1 MAPVRRGLNPARGG
15 EHGARARSVDRR
27 FGELRPRPWCG
38 EIPNP
43 VVSAAGF
50 LGVGLA
56 AGDHDGRTHPDRGND
71 LYRDA
76 DRGCSALDRQH
87 PWPARREPRRGG
99 SAATATGRC
108 DRARRVRERCRQPR
122 RQHRIGAA
130 HVLGSACLQWQ
141 PRLSLGQR
149 VPRRR
154 VQESGLPMS
163 RTSERTSR
171 AAQVAVKLPGFT
183 LAALRTGGETN
194 PPVLLVPGWTGSKE
208 DFGPILEP
216 LGEAGYLVTAV
227 DLRGQFRSPF
237 RPDGDYSPIALG
249 NDLQLAAA
257 ALGGGVHLLGHSFG
271 GLVARAAVLADPDQ
285 FRSLVLLDSGPAGI
299 DDGRRERLDLM
310 RPVLAQH
317 GLAAVYQAL

>member
-1 MAPVRRGLNPARGG
+1 
-15 EHGARARSVDRR
+15 
-27 FGELRPRPWCG
+27 
-38 EIPNP
+38 
-43 VVSAAGF
+43 
-50 LGVGLA
+50 
-56 AGDHDGRTHPDRGND
+56 
-71 LYRDA
+71 
-76 DRGCSALDRQH
+76 
-87 PWPARREPRRGG
+87 
-99 SAATATGRC
+99 
-108 DRARRVRERCRQPR
+108 
-122 RQHRIGAA
+122 
-130 HVLGSACLQWQ
+130 
-141 PRLSLGQR
+141 
-149 VPRRR
+149 
-154 VQESGLPMS
+154 MS

-171 AAQVAVKLPGFT
+171 AAQVEVELPGFT

-227 DLRGQFRSPF
+227 DQRGQFRSPF

-249 NDLQLAAA
+249 NDLRLAAA

-317 GLAAVYQAL
+317 GLAAVYQALVQLDASEPGYKPPSDEEARFMRERFLASDPQALIGMAEALIDEPDLVADLAAADLPILVACGADDDVWSPQVQGDMARRLGAPYTAIAGAAHSPAVENPTATVATLVEFWRSAENHG

>member
-1 MAPVRRGLNPARGG
+1 
-15 EHGARARSVDRR
+15 
-27 FGELRPRPWCG
+27 
-38 EIPNP
+38 
-43 VVSAAGF
+43 
-50 LGVGLA
+50 
-56 AGDHDGRTHPDRGND
+56 
-71 LYRDA
+71 
-76 DRGCSALDRQH
+76 
-87 PWPARREPRRGG
+87 
-99 SAATATGRC
+99 
-108 DRARRVRERCRQPR
+108 
-122 RQHRIGAA
+122 
-130 HVLGSACLQWQ
+130 
-141 PRLSLGQR
+141 
-149 VPRRR
+149 
-154 VQESGLPMS
+154 MS

-171 AAQVAVKLPGFT
+171 AAQVEVELPGFT

-227 DLRGQFRSPF
+227 DQRGQFRSPF

-249 NDLQLAAA
+249 NDLRLAAA

-317 GLAAVYQAL
+317 GLAAVYQALVQLDASEPGYKPPSDEEARFMRERFLASDPQALIGMAEALIHEPDLVADLAAADLPILVACGADDDVWSPQIQAGMARRLGAPYTAIAGAAHSPAVENPTATVATLVEFWRSAENHG

>member
-1 MAPVRRGLNPARGG
+1 
-15 EHGARARSVDRR
+15 
-27 FGELRPRPWCG
+27 
-38 EIPNP
+38 
-43 VVSAAGF
+43 
-50 LGVGLA
+50 
-56 AGDHDGRTHPDRGND
+56 
-71 LYRDA
+71 
-76 DRGCSALDRQH
+76 
-87 PWPARREPRRGG
+87 
-99 SAATATGRC
+99 
-108 DRARRVRERCRQPR
+108 
-122 RQHRIGAA
+122 
-130 HVLGSACLQWQ
+130 
-141 PRLSLGQR
+141 
-149 VPRRR
+149 
-154 VQESGLPMS
+154 MS

-171 AAQVAVKLPGFT
+171 AAQVEVELPGFT

-227 DLRGQFRSPF
+227 DQRGQFRSPF

-249 NDLQLAAA
+249 NDLRLAAA

-317 GLAAVYQAL
+317 GLAAVYQALVQLDACEPGYKPPSDEEARFMRERFLASDPQALIGMAEALIDEPDLVADLAAADLPILVACGADDDVWSPQIQAGMARRLGAPYTAIAGAAHSPAVENPTATVATLVEFWRSAENHG

>member
-1 MAPVRRGLNPARGG
+1 
-15 EHGARARSVDRR
+15 
-27 FGELRPRPWCG
+27 
-38 EIPNP
+38 
-43 VVSAAGF
+43 
-50 LGVGLA
+50 
-56 AGDHDGRTHPDRGND
+56 
-71 LYRDA
+71 
-76 DRGCSALDRQH
+76 
-87 PWPARREPRRGG
+87 
-99 SAATATGRC
+99 
-108 DRARRVRERCRQPR
+108 
-122 RQHRIGAA
+122 
-130 HVLGSACLQWQ
+130 
-141 PRLSLGQR
+141 
-149 VPRRR
+149 
-154 VQESGLPMS
+154 MS

-171 AAQVAVKLPGFT
+171 AAQVAVELPGFT

-227 DLRGQFRSPF
+227 DQRGQFRSPF

-249 NDLQLAAA
+249 NDLRLAAA

-317 GLAAVYQAL
+317 GLAAVYQALVQLDASEPGYKPPSEEEARFMRERFLASDPQALIGMAEALIDEPDLVADLAAAGLPILVACGTDDDVWSPQIQAGMARRLGAPYTVIAGAAHSPAVENPTATVATLVEFWRSAENQR

>member
-1 MAPVRRGLNPARGG
+1 
-15 EHGARARSVDRR
+15 
-27 FGELRPRPWCG
+27 
-38 EIPNP
+38 
-43 VVSAAGF
+43 
-50 LGVGLA
+50 
-56 AGDHDGRTHPDRGND
+56 
-71 LYRDA
+71 
-76 DRGCSALDRQH
+76 
-87 PWPARREPRRGG
+87 
-99 SAATATGRC
+99 
-108 DRARRVRERCRQPR
+108 
-122 RQHRIGAA
+122 
-130 HVLGSACLQWQ
+130 
-141 PRLSLGQR
+141 
-149 VPRRR
+149 
-154 VQESGLPMS
+154 MS

-171 AAQVAVKLPGFT
+171 APQVAVELPGFT

-249 NDLQLAAA
+249 NDLRLAAA

-317 GLAAVYQAL
+317 GLAAVYQALVQLDASEPGYKPPSEEEARFMRERFLASDPQALIGMAEALIDEPDLVADLAAADLPILVACGADDDVWSPQIQAGMARRLGAPYTVIADAAHSPAVENPTATVATLVEFWRSAENDG

>member
-1 MAPVRRGLNPARGG
+1 
-15 EHGARARSVDRR
+15 
-27 FGELRPRPWCG
+27 
-38 EIPNP
+38 
-43 VVSAAGF
+43 
-50 LGVGLA
+50 
-56 AGDHDGRTHPDRGND
+56 
-71 LYRDA
+71 
-76 DRGCSALDRQH
+76 
-87 PWPARREPRRGG
+87 
-99 SAATATGRC
+99 
-108 DRARRVRERCRQPR
+108 
-122 RQHRIGAA
+122 
-130 HVLGSACLQWQ
+130 
-141 PRLSLGQR
+141 
-149 VPRRR
+149 
-154 VQESGLPMS
+154 MS

-171 AAQVAVKLPGFT
+171 APQVAVDLPGFT

-249 NDLQLAAA
+249 NDLRLAAA

-317 GLAAVYQAL
+317 GLAAVYQALVQLDASEPGYKPPSEEEARFMRERFLASDPQALIGMAEALIDEPDLVADLAAADLPILVACGADDDVWSPQIQAGMARRLGAPYTVIADAAHSPAVENPTATVATLVEFWRSAENHG

>member
-1 MAPVRRGLNPARGG
+1 
-15 EHGARARSVDRR
+15 
-27 FGELRPRPWCG
+27 
-38 EIPNP
+38 
-43 VVSAAGF
+43 
-50 LGVGLA
+50 
-56 AGDHDGRTHPDRGND
+56 
-71 LYRDA
+71 
-76 DRGCSALDRQH
+76 
-87 PWPARREPRRGG
+87 
-99 SAATATGRC
+99 
-108 DRARRVRERCRQPR
+108 
-122 RQHRIGAA
+122 
-130 HVLGSACLQWQ
+130 
-141 PRLSLGQR
+141 
-149 VPRRR
+149 
-154 VQESGLPMS
+154 MS

-171 AAQVAVKLPGFT
+171 APQVAVELPGFT

-249 NDLQLAAA
+249 NDLRLAAA

-317 GLAAVYQAL
+317 GLAAVYQALVQLDASEPGYKPPSEEEARFMRERFLASDPHALIGMAEALIDEPDLVADLAAADLPILVACGADDDVWSPQIQAGMARRLGAPYTVIADAAHSPAVENPTATVATLVEFWRSAENHG

>member
-1 MAPVRRGLNPARGG
+1 
-15 EHGARARSVDRR
+15 
-27 FGELRPRPWCG
+27 
-38 EIPNP
+38 
-43 VVSAAGF
+43 
-50 LGVGLA
+50 
-56 AGDHDGRTHPDRGND
+56 
-71 LYRDA
+71 
-76 DRGCSALDRQH
+76 
-87 PWPARREPRRGG
+87 
-99 SAATATGRC
+99 
-108 DRARRVRERCRQPR
+108 
-122 RQHRIGAA
+122 
-130 HVLGSACLQWQ
+130 
-141 PRLSLGQR
+141 
-149 VPRRR
+149 
-154 VQESGLPMS
+154 MS

-171 AAQVAVKLPGFT
+171 AARVAVELPGFT

-227 DLRGQFRSPF
+227 DQRGQFRSPF

-249 NDLQLAAA
+249 NDLRLAAA

-317 GLAAVYQAL
+317 GLAAVYQALVQLDASEPGYKPPSEEEARFMRERFLASDPQALIGMAEALIDEPDLVADLAAADLPILVACGADDDVWSPQIQAGMARRLGAPYTVIAGAAHSPAVENPTATVATLVEFWRSAENHG

>member
-1 MAPVRRGLNPARGG
+1 
-15 EHGARARSVDRR
+15 
-27 FGELRPRPWCG
+27 
-38 EIPNP
+38 
-43 VVSAAGF
+43 
-50 LGVGLA
+50 
-56 AGDHDGRTHPDRGND
+56 
-71 LYRDA
+71 
-76 DRGCSALDRQH
+76 
-87 PWPARREPRRGG
+87 
-99 SAATATGRC
+99 
-108 DRARRVRERCRQPR
+108 
-122 RQHRIGAA
+122 
-130 HVLGSACLQWQ
+130 
-141 PRLSLGQR
+141 
-149 VPRRR
+149 
-154 VQESGLPMS
+154 MS

-171 AAQVAVKLPGFT
+171 APQVAVELPGFT

-227 DLRGQFRSPF
+227 DLRGQFRSSF
-237 RPDGDYSPIALG
+237 RQDGDYSAIALG
-249 NDLQLAAA
+249 NDLRLAAA

-317 GLAAVYQAL
+317 GLAAVYQALVQLDASEPGYKPPSEEEARFMRERFLASDPQALIGMAEALIDEPDLVADLAAADLPILVVCGADDDVWSPQIQAGMARRLGAPYTVIADAAHSPAVENPTATVATLVEFWRSAENHG

>member
-1 MAPVRRGLNPARGG
+1 
-15 EHGARARSVDRR
+15 
-27 FGELRPRPWCG
+27 
-38 EIPNP
+38 
-43 VVSAAGF
+43 
-50 LGVGLA
+50 
-56 AGDHDGRTHPDRGND
+56 
-71 LYRDA
+71 
-76 DRGCSALDRQH
+76 
-87 PWPARREPRRGG
+87 
-99 SAATATGRC
+99 
-108 DRARRVRERCRQPR
+108 
-122 RQHRIGAA
+122 
-130 HVLGSACLQWQ
+130 
-141 PRLSLGQR
+141 
-149 VPRRR
+149 
-154 VQESGLPMS
+154 MS

-171 AAQVAVKLPGFT
+171 APQVAVELPGFT

-317 GLAAVYQAL
+317 GLAAVYQALVQLDASEPGYKPPSEEEARFMRERFLASDPQALIGMAEALIDEPDLVADLAAADLPILVACGADDDVWSPQIQAGMARRLGAPYTVIADAAHSPAVENPTATVATLVEFWRSAENHG

>member
-1 MAPVRRGLNPARGG
+1 
-15 EHGARARSVDRR
+15 
-27 FGELRPRPWCG
+27 
-38 EIPNP
+38 
-43 VVSAAGF
+43 
-50 LGVGLA
+50 
-56 AGDHDGRTHPDRGND
+56 
-71 LYRDA
+71 
-76 DRGCSALDRQH
+76 
-87 PWPARREPRRGG
+87 
-99 SAATATGRC
+99 
-108 DRARRVRERCRQPR
+108 
-122 RQHRIGAA
+122 
-130 HVLGSACLQWQ
+130 
-141 PRLSLGQR
+141 
-149 VPRRR
+149 
-154 VQESGLPMS
+154 MS

-171 AAQVAVKLPGFT
+171 APQVAVELPGFT

-227 DLRGQFRSPF
+227 DQRGQFRSPF

-249 NDLQLAAA
+249 NDLRLAAA

-317 GLAAVYQAL
+317 GLAAVYQALVQLDASEPGYKPPSEEEARFMRERFLASDPQALIGMAEALIDEPDLVADLAAADLPILVACGAGDDVWSPQIQAGMARRLGAPYTVIAGAAHSPAVENPTATVATLVEFWRSAENHG

>member
-1 MAPVRRGLNPARGG
+1 
-15 EHGARARSVDRR
+15 
-27 FGELRPRPWCG
+27 
-38 EIPNP
+38 
-43 VVSAAGF
+43 
-50 LGVGLA
+50 
-56 AGDHDGRTHPDRGND
+56 
-71 LYRDA
+71 
-76 DRGCSALDRQH
+76 
-87 PWPARREPRRGG
+87 
-99 SAATATGRC
+99 
-108 DRARRVRERCRQPR
+108 
-122 RQHRIGAA
+122 
-130 HVLGSACLQWQ
+130 
-141 PRLSLGQR
+141 
-149 VPRRR
+149 
-154 VQESGLPMS
+154 MS

-171 AAQVAVKLPGFT
+171 APQVAVELPGFT

-249 NDLQLAAA
+249 NDLRLAAA

-317 GLAAVYQAL
+317 GLAAVYQALVQLDASEPGYKPPSEEEARFMRERFLASDPQALIGMAEALIDEPDLVADLAAADLPILVACGADDDVWSPQIQAGMARRLGAPYTVIADAAHSPAVENPTATVATLVEFWRSAENHG

>member
-1 MAPVRRGLNPARGG
+1 
-15 EHGARARSVDRR
+15 
-27 FGELRPRPWCG
+27 
-38 EIPNP
+38 
-43 VVSAAGF
+43 
-50 LGVGLA
+50 
-56 AGDHDGRTHPDRGND
+56 
-71 LYRDA
+71 
-76 DRGCSALDRQH
+76 
-87 PWPARREPRRGG
+87 
-99 SAATATGRC
+99 
-108 DRARRVRERCRQPR
+108 
-122 RQHRIGAA
+122 
-130 HVLGSACLQWQ
+130 
-141 PRLSLGQR
+141 
-149 VPRRR
+149 
-154 VQESGLPMS
+154 MS

-171 AAQVAVKLPGFT
+171 AAQVAVELPGFT

-237 RPDGDYSPIALG
+237 RPDGDYSPSALG
-249 NDLQLAAA
+249 NDLRLAAA

-317 GLAAVYQAL
+317 GLAAVYQALVQLDASEPGYKPPSEEEARFMRERFLASDPQALIGMAEALIDEPDLVADLAAADLPILVACGAGDDVWSPQIQAGMARRLGAPYTVIAGAAHSPAVENPTATVATLVEFWRSAENHG